1 MRDLEIRGTGDILG
15 MRQSGH
21 IAAVGFHLYT
31 RLLAEAVRRQR
42 NQGNLTSND
51 IFPPAFQAL
60 NAQLPSVTVEL
71 PLAVSIPA
79 SYVPDRTI
87 RLGLYRRM
95 ADLHSLAELD
105 ALVEEFQDRFGS
117 PPDTVMN
124 LLYQFKIKLLA
135 ELAGLVSINI
145 ESGQIAL
152 RFESSRSH
160 PEGELPDDLPDLGAD
175 VRVGKTALWL
185 AYTTRSDWKDFLVET
200 LMKLSYNRSVHKIQQ
215 D

>member
-1 MRDLEIRGTGDILG
+1 
-15 MRQSGH
+15 
-21 IAAVGFHLYT
+21 
-31 RLLAEAVRRQR
+31 
-42 NQGNLTSND
+42 
-51 IFPPAFQAL
+51 
-60 NAQLPSVTVEL
+60 VTVEL

-79 SYVPDRTI
+79 SYVPDRMI

-135 ELAGLVSINI
+135 ELAGLVSVNI

-160 PEGELPDDLPDLGAD
+160 PEGQLPDNLPDLGAD

-185 AYTTRSDWKDFLVET
+185 AYTSRSDWKDFLVEV
-200 LMKLSYNRSVHKIQQ
+200 LMKLSYNRSVQMIQQ